1 MGKKKTK
8 TGRSTRPNAGLEQE
22 YYRRMQALIQ
32 EMANSV
38 DYWLSAEYKRQQPEI
53 VGDASPAKALT
64 EKLFAIKGRWNTKFG
79 QMAKSIAVWF
89 VNRANTYA
97 SNSVKNKLKA
107 DSITV
112 NMRVTPAVQNVLDSL
127 YEQQV
132 SLITSIPEQYLTL
145 VQTLV
150 QQSVVNG
157 RDIGFLKAELKQ
169 RYRLTENRAKTIA
182 RDQNAKATNAIARE
196 RCKSTGIT
204 EGIWIHRA
212 GGSKSYR
219 ESHIGMNGQRFT
231 LSEGCYDPHVQRHI
245 QPGELINCKCDFR
258 PVIPQFGNT

>member
-1 MGKKKTK
+1 
-8 TGRSTRPNAGLEQE
+8 
-22 YYRRMQALIQ
+22 MQGLIQ
-32 EMANSV
+32 EMADSV
-38 DYWLSAEYKRQQPEI
+38 DYWISAEYKRQQPNI
-53 VGDASPAKALT
+53 VGDASPAKELNR
-64 EKLFAIKGRWNTKFG
+64 KLFSVMGRWKTKFN
-79 QMAKSIAVWF
+79 QMAESIAIWF

-132 SLITSIPEQYLTL
+132 SLIKSIPEQYLTQ

-157 RDIGFLKAELKQ
+157 RDIGFLKEELKK
-169 RYRLTENRAKTIA
+169 RYSLTENRAKTIA

-196 RCKSTGIT
+196 RCRSSGIT

-219 ESHIGMNGQRFT
+219 ESHLKMHGQRFK
-231 LSEGCYDPHVQRHI
+231 LSEGCYDPHVQRYIHT
-245 QPGELINCKCDFR
+245 GEEINCKCDFR

>member
-1 MGKKKTK
+1 
-8 TGRSTRPNAGLEQE
+8 
-22 YYRRMQALIQ
+22 
-32 EMANSV
+32 MADSV
-38 DYWLSAEYKRQQPEI
+38 DYWISAEYKRQQPNI
-53 VGDASPAKALT
+53 VSDASPAKELNQ
-64 EKLFAIKGRWNTKFG
+64 KLFSVMGRWRMKFN
-79 QMAKSIAVWF
+79 QIADSIAVWF

-97 SNSVKNKLKA
+97 STSVKNKLKA

-112 NMRVTPAVQNVLDSL
+112 NMRLTPAVQNVLDSL

-132 SLITSIPEQYLTL
+132 SLIKSIPELYLTQ

-157 RDIGFLKAELKQ
+157 RDIGFLKEELKK
-169 RYRLTENRAKTIA
+169 RYSLTENRAKTIA

-196 RCKSTGIT
+196 RCKSSGIA

-219 ESHIGMNGQRFT
+219 ESHIKMNGQRFT

-245 QPGELINCKCDFR
+245 HPGELINCKCDFR
-258 PVIPQFGNT
+258 PVIPPIGSS

>member
-1 MGKKKTK
+1 MGKKKSK
-8 TGRSTRPNAGLEQE
+8 TARSTRPNAGLERE
-22 YYRRMQALIQ
+22 YYRRMQGLIQ
-32 EMANSV
+32 EMADSV
-38 DYWLSAEYKRQQPEI
+38 DYWISAEYKRQQPKI
-53 VGDASPAKALT
+53 IGDASPAKELNR
-64 EKLFAIKGRWNTKFG
+64 KLFSVMGRWKVKFN
-79 QMAKSIAVWF
+79 QMAESIAVWF

-97 SNSVKNKLKA
+97 SNSVKNKLRV

-112 NMRVTPAVQNVLDSL
+112 NMQVTPEVRNVLDSL

-132 SLITSIPEQYLTL
+132 SLIKSIPEQYLTQ

-157 RDIGFLKAELKQ
+157 RDVGFLKEELKK
-169 RYRLTENRAKTIA
+169 RYGVTESRAKTIA

-196 RCKSTGIT
+196 RCKSSGIT

-219 ESHIGMNGQRFT
+219 DSHIKMSGQRFN
-231 LSEGCYDPHVQRHI
+231 LIEGCYDPHVQRHVH
-245 QPGELINCKCDFR
+245 PGELINCKCDFR
-258 PVIPQFGNT
+258 PVIPQIGSS

>member
-1 MGKKKTK
+1 
-8 TGRSTRPNAGLEQE
+8 
-22 YYRRMQALIQ
+22 MQGLIQ
-32 EMANSV
+32 EMTDSV
-38 DYWLSAEYKRQQPEI
+38 DYWISAEYKRQQPEI
-53 VGDASPAKALT
+53 VGDASPAKKLT

-79 QMAKSIAVWF
+79 QIAKSIAVWF
-89 VNRANTYA
+89 VSRANTYA

-132 SLITSIPEQYLTL
+132 SLIKSIPEQYLTQ

-157 RDIGFLKAELKQ
+157 RDIGFLKEELKK
-169 RYRLTENRAKTIA
+169 RYSLTESRAKTIA

-196 RCKSTGIT
+196 RCKSSGIT
-204 EGIWIHRA
+204 EGIWVHRA

-219 ESHIGMNGQRFT
+219 ESHIKMNGQRFK

-245 QPGELINCKCDFR
+245 HPGELINCKCDFR
-258 PVIPQFGNT
+258 PVIPQIGSD